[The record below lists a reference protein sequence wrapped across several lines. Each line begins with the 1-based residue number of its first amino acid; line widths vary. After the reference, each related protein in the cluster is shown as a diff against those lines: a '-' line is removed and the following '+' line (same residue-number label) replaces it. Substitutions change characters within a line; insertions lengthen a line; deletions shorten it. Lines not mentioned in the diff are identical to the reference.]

1 MRGAL
6 AAGEVLTDQAR
17 VIVEAIDALPADAE
31 PWVAKA
37 GTEFMLDKAG
47 EHDAK
52 ALRELGRR
60 LMEVVD
66 PAAADAEE
74 AKRLEGEERDAR
86 AAASITMSD
95 DGHGRCRVR
104 LDIPSLHGQ
113 MLRKH
118 LLATASPVGKATSR
132 DGAKDGEAP
141 GEPPLSHHR
150 LGLAFMDYIE
160 FRPEHTIPSAGGVA
174 ATVVVTIELDALLG
188 GLKAASLDT
197 GGKISASEARR
208 LACKAGIIPVV
219 LGGKSV
225 VLDVGRKR
233 RFHTEAQR
241 IALGLR
247 DGGCTAHGCDA
258 PPGLCHAH
266 HEIPWSRGGG
276 TNVENVRLL
285 CARHHRRIHDP
296 PSSTP
301 STNTAT
307 SDSPEGPRTWFRSG

>member
-1 MRGAL
+1 
-6 AAGEVLTDQAR
+6 
-17 VIVEAIDALPADAE
+17 
-31 PWVAKA
+31 
-37 GTEFMLDKAG
+37 
-47 EHDAK
+47 
-52 ALRELGRR
+52 
-60 LMEVVD
+60 
-66 PAAADAEE
+66 
-74 AKRLEGEERDAR
+74 
-86 AAASITMSD
+86 
-95 DGHGRCRVR
+95 
-104 LDIPSLHGQ
+104 

-118 LLATASPVGKATSR
+118 LLATASPVGKT
-132 DGAKDGEAP
+132 AKDGGVKAGEEG
-141 GEPPLSHHR
+141 GEPPLSRHR

-160 FRPEHTIPSAGGVA
+160 SRPEHTIPSAGGVA
-174 ATVVVTIELDALLG
+174 ATVVVTMELETLLG

-266 HEIPWSRGGG
+266 HDIPWSKDGH
-276 TNVENVRLL
+276 TSVENGRLL

-296 PSSTP
+296 SFQHALDKHGKVRFSR
-301 STNTAT
+301 
-307 SDSPEGPRTWFRSG
+307 RT